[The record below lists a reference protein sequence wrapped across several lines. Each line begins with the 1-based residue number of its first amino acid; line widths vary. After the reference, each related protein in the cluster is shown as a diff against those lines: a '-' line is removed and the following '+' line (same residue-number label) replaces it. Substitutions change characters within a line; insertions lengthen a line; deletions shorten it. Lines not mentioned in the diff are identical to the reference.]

1 MFDLYKDPQTLFV
14 ISSDFCH
21 WGKRFRFTYYDEA
34 YNEVWKSTEH
44 LDKMALEIIKDLNA
58 KKLDEYFKKYKNTI
72 CGRNSISVLL
82 CMIEQYKEEFKEKEV
97 MFDCAGYTQSNKV
110 KDMEGSSVSY
120 AAAVNYVG

>member
-1 MFDLYKDPQTLFV
+1 MS
-14 ISSDFCH
+14 I
-21 WGKRFRFTYYDEA
+21 
-34 YNEVWKSTEH
+34 H
-44 LDKMALEIIKDLNA
+44 LKALELKRNIIKDLNA

-120 AAAVNYVG
+120 ELLLII